1 MLQASV
7 FWIRKEIGGTK
18 LFYMDKSGNFY
29 LFKKLCLQTQR
40 IVYSCLISL
49 DELFFL
55 HDVLGIQKT
64 DSDQVPIDHCA
75 YQPVGLVLQ
84 LLSISACFLT
94 LCWWRLQL
102 LMITLQTVILN
113 FCSHVVD
120 FLLHYYRTKDN
131 RKFLS
136 DAITLFLHY
145 SLFRKWNLQSH
156 LILYEM

>member
-1 MLQASV
+1 MFDISLILHVYGHQN
-7 FWIRKEIGGTK
+7 ITNDLCYK
-18 LFYMDKSGNFY
+18 LLYSG
-29 LFKKLCLQTQR
+29 LEKKLEEQNCFIWIKVEIFTF
-40 IVYSCLISL
+40 SNFASKLI
-49 DELFFL
+49 
-55 HDVLGIQKT
+55 
-64 DSDQVPIDHCA
+64 PIDHCA